1 MSVSGEWWQQLLRIS
16 QTNLQV
22 RDTPNI
28 DPKRVMRNLAE
39 MHNNV
44 AIFNAGGIYAWYP
57 TQVADHVVNTF
68 MEGRDMLGEAVEAA
82 HAEGMRFVARVD
94 FSLADDSVFLRHP
107 DWFVRDPAGEPL
119 LIGEPRP
126 GHWSKLYATC
136 PNGPYRNEAVAFPVL
151 QEIVGNYPVDGVF
164 INAAHF
170 RPCWCG
176 TCRRLYRATFD
187 SELPEVEDWGDP
199 NWRRWV
205 EWRYDC
211 LAANFGA
218 MYRVLDDARP
228 GMFWTSEF
236 GAITNPR
243 PWQSGH
249 DLVRLAENC
258 TLLTTGSGDNIA
270 AGRPPTWLPAV
281 HAKFARAV
289 MGDRVPWATV
299 HPTPGLV
306 WRHTGLPEAELRLW
320 LAQVNAHGAYAWHAI
335 TGLPERHQD
344 RRDLPIHAEFNAF
357 VKEHERYFVD
367 AQPVTPIALLWSRR
381 ALERYGKDRPV
392 ERWQDEFFGFCDAL
406 ITHHLPFTIIPDEF
420 LTDERLA
427 NYQVLVLPSAA
438 CLSPDEAAAID
449 RFVEGGG
456 GLVASFASGLY
467 DETGRP
473 RPETLLA
480 DTLGVSYTGHEL
492 HGLVA
497 SYMRIEDE
505 EHPLAAG
512 LGETDLVPNEF
523 SAMLVEPSADT
534 GAILTLVPGF
544 APASGVGTP
553 PERASIP
560 VPRTMMPLAT
570 VCGRRTYFANEIGK
584 LAWRF
589 KLPDHADLIVN
600 AVRAAMPTPLPVEV
614 TAPHGV
620 QLSLFAQA
628 DRLLIHLVNAWAD
641 RPRADTVP
649 IHDIAISVNCQIA
662 DGWSVRALAAD
673 TKVNREERNGI
684 LTITLPELQTWEIIV
699 VEGVVNYVNARG
711 R

>member
-1 MSVSGEWWQQLLRIS
+1 MTTSTSTEWWQHPLRIS

-22 RDTPNI
+22 RETPNI
-28 DPKRVMRNLAE
+28 DPKRVMRDLAE

-57 TQVADHVVNTF
+57 TEVPDHVVNTF
-68 MEGRDMLGEAVEAA
+68 MDGRDLLGEAVQAA
-82 HAEGMRFVARVD
+82 HDEGMRFVARVD

-126 GHWSKLYATC
+126 GHWSKLYSTC
-136 PNGPYRNEAVAFPVL
+136 PNGPYRNDAVAFPVL
-151 QEIVGNYPVDGVF
+151 REIVTKYPVDGLF

-176 TCRRLYRATFD
+176 TCRRLYHAAFD
-187 SELPEVEDWGDP
+187 AELPVAEDWDDP
-199 NWRRWV
+199 NWRRWI
-205 EWRYDC
+205 EWRYDR

-218 MYRVLDDARP
+218 MYRVLDETRP

-236 GAITNPR
+236 GAITSPR

-289 MGDRVPWATV
+289 MGTRVPWATV

-344 RRDLPIHAEFNAF
+344 RRNLPIHAEFNEF

-381 ALERYGKDRPV
+381 ALERYGRDNPV
-392 ERWQDEFFGFCDAL
+392 ERWQEEFFGFCDAL

-420 LTDERLA
+420 LTDEQLSA
-427 NYQVLVLPSAA
+427 YQVLVMPNAA
-438 CLSPDEAAAID
+438 CLSSNEAAAIS
-449 RFVEGGG
+449 RFVEGRG
-456 GLVASFASGLY
+456 GLVASYASGLY
-467 DETGRP
+467 DEAGTP
-473 RPETLLA
+473 RTETLLA
-480 DTLGVSYTGHEL
+480 ETLGVTYTGHEL

-497 SYMRIEDE
+497 SYMRVEDAA
-505 EHPLAAG
+505 HSLVAG
-512 LGETDLVPNEF
+512 LEETDFIPNEF
-523 SAMLVEPSADT
+523 STVLVEPGKNSRS
-534 GAILTLVPGF
+534 ILTLVPGF

-560 VPRTMMPLAT
+560 VPRTTMPLAT
-570 VCGRRTYFANEIGK
+570 VRDRCVYFANEIGR

-600 AVRAAMPTPLPVEV
+600 AVRTALPEELPVEV
-614 TAPHGV
+614 IAPHGV
-620 QLSLFAQA
+620 QLSLFQQEE
-628 DRLLIHLVNAWAD
+628 RLLIHLVNAGAD
-641 RPRADTVP
+641 RPRADVVP
-649 IHDIAISVNCQIA
+649 IHDIQILLHCDVA
-662 DGWSVRALAAD
+662 AGSTARALSM
-673 TKVNREERNGI
+673 EQELPLERTASV
-684 LTITLPELQTWEIIV
+684 LTMTLPRLETWEIIALEDGQPV
-699 VEGVVNYVNARG
+699 G
-711 R
+711 